1 MGKKAKEHRKK
12 VERRNQRIAIE
23 RSKLEKEYQ
32 KMIELKTE
40 ELKEK
45 FNQIVQEGIE
55 EKENQI
61 EDAVVVEDVVD
72 DNKETVE

>member
-45 FNQIVQEGIE
+45 FNQIVQEGID

>member
-12 VERRNQRIAIE
+12 VERRNQRILIE
-23 RSKLEKEYQ
+23 QTKIEKEYR

-45 FNQIVQEGIE
+45 FNQVVQEGIE
-55 EKENQI
+55 EQQNQI
-61 EDAVVVEDVVD
+61 EDAVIVEDVNE
-72 DNKETVE
+72 NKEIAE

>member
-12 VERRNQRIAIE
+12 VARRNQRILIE
-23 RSKLEKEYQ
+23 RTKLEKEYQ

-45 FNQIVQEGIE
+45 FNQVVQEGIE
-55 EKENQI
+55 EQQNQI
-61 EDAVVVEDVVD
+61 EDAVIVEDVNE
-72 DNKETVE
+72 NKEIAE

>member
-45 FNQIVQEGIE
+45 FNKIVQEGIE

>member
-12 VERRNQRIAIE
+12 VARRNQRILIE
-23 RSKLEKEYQ
+23 QTKLEKEYR

-45 FNQIVQEGIE
+45 FNQVVQEGIE
-55 EKENQI
+55 EQQNQI
-61 EDAVVVEDVVD
+61 EDAVIVEDVNE
-72 DNKETVE
+72 NKEIAE

>member
-12 VERRNQRIAIE
+12 VERRNQRIVIE

-45 FNQIVQEGIE
+45 FNQIVQEGID